1 MNHLL
6 IAKASSRL
14 GMKFIPHGGV
24 ELNLGVETGP
34 DAVLDANFL
43 QKIEQTNSVDLFDY
57 TFSDPDHID
66 AKTYY
71 PIIAEESAAF
81 ANELEHMLEHKK
93 YSGVITIG
101 GDHGV
106 GYATFLG
113 LLRYHKNKK
122 VGIIS
127 FDSHADLHLQKTSP
141 SGNFHGMWLRPFFEK
156 FDDESIASVVNV
168 KIDPHNFL
176 YVGNLII
183 EEEEVRFIK
192 EKNIATID
200 SKMIEAD
207 ITGMIKKI
215 ADLCANVDVIHV
227 TFDVDV
233 FKQSIVS
240 ATGTPNPDGFEVEM
254 VTQCIKP
261 IIDSGK
267 LFSMDLVEV
276 NPKKENSGP
285 TIAIG
290 QMIIEQFLPGFQS

>member
-1 MNHLL
+1 M
-6 IAKASSRL
+6 I
-14 GMKFIPHGGV
+14 
-24 ELNLGVETGP
+24 
-34 DAVLDANFL
+34 
-43 QKIEQTNSVDLFDY
+43 
-57 TFSDPDHID
+57 
-66 AKTYY
+66 
-71 PIIAEESAAF
+71 
-81 ANELEHMLEHKK
+81 
-93 YSGVITIG
+93 
-101 GDHGV
+101 
-106 GYATFLG
+106 
-113 LLRYHKNKK
+113 
-122 VGIIS
+122 
-127 FDSHADLHLQKTSP
+127 
-141 SGNFHGMWLRPFFEK
+141 
-156 FDDESIASVVNV
+156 
-168 KIDPHNFL
+168 NFL